1 MHRPGRA
8 RGAVCAQSAELR
20 TRLLPRED
28 QHEIR
33 PGSLHATSKWS
44 PHVNHFPICHNPD
57 KLGVNRYIWI
67 HSASSQ
73 VMPKQVITKQQ
84 NHQQGPYSHSLPYA
98 LIWHLCWALPPQEVL
113 PLELQPASLQT
124 LRGKEDISQKG
135 KPEAEGNALR
145 DRRPI

>member
-1 MHRPGRA
+1 MHRPGRS

-20 TRLLPRED
+20 TRFLPRKD

-44 PHVNHFPICHNPD
+44 SRVKHFPICHNPD
-57 KLGVNRYIWI
+57 KLNVNRYIQI

-73 VMPKQVITKQQ
+73 VMPKQVITRQEK
-84 NHQQGPYSHSLPYA
+84 NQQGPYSHSLPYA
-98 LIWHLCWALPPQEVL
+98 QIWHLCWALAPQEGL

-124 LRGKEDISQKG
+124 LRSKEDISQKG
-135 KPEAEGNALR
+135 KPGAEGNA
-145 DRRPI
+145 